1 MKVGWGNAH
10 FIADAH
16 SPLPLA
22 EMRKRWAAG
31 DYGKMRPDYAKAW
44 LQLAGKTT

>member
-16 SPLPLA
+16 NTRVSL
-22 EMRKRWAAG
+22 EDMRRKWASG
-31 DYGKMRPDYAKAW
+31 DYGKMRSEYALGW
-44 LQLAGKTT
+44 LSLAGRK